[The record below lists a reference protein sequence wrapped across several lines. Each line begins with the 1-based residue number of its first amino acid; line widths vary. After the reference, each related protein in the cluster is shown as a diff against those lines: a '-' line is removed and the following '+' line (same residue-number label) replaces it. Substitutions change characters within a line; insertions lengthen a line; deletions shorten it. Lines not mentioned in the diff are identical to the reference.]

1 MWVRGHGRSLEMTP
15 FDRTHTSSYWR
26 FIVRSAF
33 KCIQVC
39 LYRSLSLSDFRVL
52 DNASFQSLSE
62 DSITR
67 HNAPHR
73 NSAGTP
79 PALAR
84 MQKNTTRFK
93 LLAECRR
100 HAAGCRKL
108 SRYGLLS
115 RGFCRTESA
124 CGAVRNPHVMIET
137 RNTLT
142 GQPGSTAVE
151 VCSRRRIGI
160 RRLYRC
166 RCRCSRTRRRCR
178 PGRRDAS
185 PSTRHHRRQQSAAAL
200 PCGLRTV
207 AAELHRTSAAV

>member
-1 MWVRGHGRSLEMTP
+1 MPLN
-15 FDRTHTSSYWR
+15 
-26 FIVRSAF
+26 AF
-33 KCIQVC
+33 KSVYIN
-39 LYRSLSLSDFRVL
+39 LSLSDFRVL

-67 HNAPHR
+67 HNAPHS

-84 MQKNTTRFK
+84 MQKNTTRFT

-108 SRYGLLS
+108 SRFEFFS
-115 RGFCRTESA
+115 PGFCRTESA

-142 GQPGSTAVE
+142 GQPGNTAVE

-166 RCRCSRTRRRCR
+166 RCSRTRRRCR

-185 PSTRHHRRQQSAAAL
+185 SSTRHRRRQQSAAAL
-200 PCGLRTV
+200 PCGPRTV
-207 AAELHRTSAAV
+207 AAELRRTSAAV